1 MDWLEQPKA
10 VDSIAGERRGDRRY
24 EIHLELKWRLI
35 RRKKVVQS
43 GVGHTL
49 DFSSGGV
56 LFDAGR
62 ELVAG
67 LNVELSVSWPVLLH
81 KIKPMQL
88 VISGKIVRVQGTRAA
103 LRMTQHEFRTAAM
116 ATAHRAAGGDAGQTA
131 APFVI
136 PTPRNSTRLQ

>member
-24 EIHLELKWRLI
+24 DIQLELKWRLI

-43 GVGHTL
+43 GVGHTV

-116 ATAHRAAGGDAGQTA
+116 ASVQRAAGADGAQA

-136 PTPRNSTRLQ
+136 PTPRNSSRLQ